1 MIEQSISGDIQA
13 RSLLWRKLLRL
24 GQRKRSMVEPAEDI
38 ELLELLFVELDPL
51 QEGFAGVLIE
61 VSTAAESGT
70 SC

>member
-1 MIEQSISGDIQA
+1 
-13 RSLLWRKLLRL
+13 
-24 GQRKRSMVEPAEDI
+24 MVEPAEDI
-38 ELLELLFVELDPL
+38 ELLDLLFVELDPL